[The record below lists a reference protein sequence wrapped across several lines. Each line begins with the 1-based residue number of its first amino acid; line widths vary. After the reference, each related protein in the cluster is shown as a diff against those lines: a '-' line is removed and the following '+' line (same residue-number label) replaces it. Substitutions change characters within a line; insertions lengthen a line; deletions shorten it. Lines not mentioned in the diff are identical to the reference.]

1 MVSEGEDEKDE
12 HSSKKQCVQP
22 AECSQPSDNT
32 QQTTQCS
39 QPSQCSQPTET
50 EAKDDDEATNQVIL
64 GFPSPDEQSFEQP
77 IPSTSSHEAEFRSLG
92 VKSDPEKGFNSH
104 AAKPTD
110 TPQPLQC
117 PHCEEQYR
125 DVESIDSHL
134 RLKHPT
140 KPSFT
145 CKCGRIFTRQI
156 HHQAHT
162 RMCPNAS

>member
-1 MVSEGEDEKDE
+1 MLSDGEGEKIE
-12 HSSKKQCVQP
+12 STSKQPCTQPTQCPQP
-22 AECSQPSDNT
+22 AEGT

-39 QPSQCSQPTET
+39 QQPECSQPTGN
-50 EAKDDDEATNQVIL
+50 EAKDDDDATDQVIL
-64 GFPSPDEQSFEQP
+64 GFPSPYDQTFEQP

-92 VKSDPEKGFNSH
+92 VKSESEKGFNSH
-104 AAKPTD
+104 ATKPAD
-110 TPQPLQC
+110 NPQPLQC
-117 PHCEEQYR
+117 PHCDEQYR

-134 RLKHPT
+134 RIKHPT

-162 RMCPNAS
+162 RMCSNSS